1 MSIVVYPF
9 QDDGLSSEAK
19 PSAKPFFSGTYKPIS
34 YLPSFPI
41 STTVAQYIGL
51 DLRLAQPPLP
61 QGTENVEELA
71 GTDRWRGVMPYE
83 FSRKTSLGWWDLKQG
98 NVTEEDSLLASGGD
112 ESAWEGYENFWPGF
126 GRRRIGVK
134 MEDAIIEFPE
144 ATEWQEP
151 EF

>member
-1 MSIVVYPF
+1 MSIVVYPI
-9 QDDGLSSEAK
+9 QDDGSFPRAK
-19 PSAKPFFSGTYKPIS
+19 PSAKPFFSGIYKPIS

-41 STTVAQYIGL
+41 STTAAKYIGL

-61 QGTENVEELA
+61 QGAESVEELP
-71 GTDRWRGVMPYE
+71 GTDRWRGMMPCE

-112 ESAWEGYENFWPGF
+112 ESDWEGYENFWPGI

-151 EF
+151 EL